1 MHTIDTL
8 IAKYLIF
15 ICGLV
20 VVYFFFKL
28 PTMSLKKRFVIEA
41 VIGGILALILAKIGS
56 KLFNNPRPFVVG
68 HFTPYFT
75 HANDNGFPSDHTLL
89 SSFMGY
95 LVLKYNKK
103 WGYALLGAAAV
114 IGLSRVVAG
123 VHHLIDIIGS
133 FILAGIAMALVYFI
147 GRKFFPETE
156 QSGKDDPNRPRR
168 RVRANV

>member
-15 ICGLV
+15 FCALGVL
-20 VVYFFFKL
+20 YFFFTL
-28 PTMSLKKRFVIEA
+28 PTNLKKRFLIEA
-41 VIGGILALILAKIGS
+41 VIGGILALVIAKIGS
-56 KLFNNPRPFVVG
+56 KLFYNPRPFIAG

-95 LVLKYNKK
+95 LLLKYNKK
-103 WGYALLGAAAV
+103 WGYTLLGLAAV

-123 VHHLIDIIGS
+123 VHHLIDIVGS
-133 FILAGIAMALVYFI
+133 FVCAGLAMGIVYLI
-147 GRKFFPETE
+147 GHKFFPI
-156 QSGKDDPNRPRR
+156 SVPADKDNPTRPRR
-168 RVRANV
+168 RIHTN